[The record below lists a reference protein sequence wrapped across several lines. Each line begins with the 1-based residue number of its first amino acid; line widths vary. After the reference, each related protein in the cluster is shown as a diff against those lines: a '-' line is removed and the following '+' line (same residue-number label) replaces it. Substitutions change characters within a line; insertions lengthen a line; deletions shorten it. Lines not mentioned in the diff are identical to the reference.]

1 MYILGLDIG
10 SSFLKSC
17 ILDLTNR
24 RTFDATRLPTPDFLP
39 LPSCQKEIP
48 IRRLADAVRQ
58 MIESAAAKT
67 HLSGI
72 VLSVQMHGFMLY
84 RPDGTPETD
93 YISWQD
99 TRAVLPD
106 ASGRTLLDLVK
117 ESVSSSLF
125 EENGINLKPNHS
137 LLPLL
142 HWVRARPEDG
152 PLEFSMI
159 GDGLIRLLTGEKVP
173 IHPSVAAS
181 SGLYSLRRQNWNRD
195 LIQALG
201 FTRISF
207 PPVLETRQ
215 PLAFYNSSHGKIPI
229 FSALG
234 DQQAAVLGIHAEA
247 GDMFLNI
254 GTGGQIGYVGR
265 GVMPGPY
272 ETRPFFQNQTIRSYT
287 QLPSGRTLNI
297 LMNFIGD
304 IGKTLF
310 GATAEMQQAAWKQ
323 MDALTAAADASAN
336 GLVMDLSF
344 FETEGGSIS
353 GITAENLSVQSLFY
367 SAYAAMA
374 KSYRTAS
381 RQLLC
386 AGDPM
391 PASLICTGGVIRKN
405 PILLKC
411 IEEQF
416 HLPCL
421 LAPCSDDTM
430 LGLLRYALW
439 CCSGVSLYAD
449 RSAQTLE
456 REISLL

>member
-10 SSFLKSC
+10 SSFLKSS
-17 ILDLTNR
+17 ILDLTNHHI
-24 RTFDATRLPTPDFLP
+24 FDTSQLPTPDFLP

-48 IRRLADAVRQ
+48 IRLLANAVQ
-58 MIESAAAKT
+58 KMIESAAAKVP
-67 HLSGI
+67 LSGI

-117 ESVSSSLF
+117 EEVSPSLF

-142 HWVRARPEDG
+142 HWIKSHPGTD
-152 PLEFSMI
+152 PLDFSMI
-159 GDGLIRLLTGEKVP
+159 GDGLIRLLTGQKVP
-173 IHPSVAAS
+173 IHPTVAAS
-181 SGLYSLRRQNWNRD
+181 SGLYSLRRQDWNWD
-195 LIQALG
+195 LIQVLT
-201 FTRISF
+201 FQRLSF
-207 PPVLETRQ
+207 PLVCESNQ
-215 PLAFYNSSHGKIPI
+215 PLAFYDSAHGRIPI
-229 FSALG
+229 FSAIG
-234 DQQAAVLGIHAEA
+234 DQQAAVLGIQAKA

-254 GTGGQIGYVGR
+254 GTGGQIGYVDR
-265 GVMPGPY
+265 GIVMGPY

-297 LMNFIGD
+297 LMKFIVD
-304 IGKTLF
+304 IGKNLF
-310 GATAEMQQAAWKQ
+310 GATEEMQKAAWKQ
-323 MDALTAAADASAN
+323 MDALTAATDASAN

-344 FETEGGSIS
+344 FESDGGSIS

-374 KSYRTAS
+374 KAYRTAS
-381 RQLLC
+381 QQLLC
-386 AGDPM
+386 TGDPM

-416 HLPCL
+416 NLPCF

-430 LGLLRYALW
+430 LGLLRYACW
-439 CCSGVSLYAD
+439 CCSGVS
-449 RSAQTLE
+449 
-456 REISLL
+456 IM